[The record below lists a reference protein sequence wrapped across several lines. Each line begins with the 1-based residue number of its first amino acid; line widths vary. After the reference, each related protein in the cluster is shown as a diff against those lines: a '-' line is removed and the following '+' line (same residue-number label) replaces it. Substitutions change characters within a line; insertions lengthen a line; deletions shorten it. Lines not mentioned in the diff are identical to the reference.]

1 VVGQAQYVVLLF
13 LGAYQ
18 VALFLA
24 LASFFLLRRGSAGLI
39 CLLAGSVRTG
49 LSTYQLGNLKMSY
62 NGWTNKETW
71 LLNVWYMDD
80 MPSYFA
86 DSQQYEVDPYELEE
100 TIRFITEESE
110 ALSQL
115 PSGLLSDFI
124 NDAWSE
130 VNWFE
135 LSEALNSTL
144 KEYADEAA

>member
-1 VVGQAQYVVLLF
+1 MA
-13 LGAYQ
+13 
-18 VALFLA
+18 
-24 LASFFLLRRGSAGLI
+24 
-39 CLLAGSVRTG
+39 
-49 LSTYQLGNLKMSY
+49 Y

-71 LLNVWYMDD
+71 LVNVWYMDD

-86 DSQQYEVDPYELEE
+86 DSQQYEVEPYELEE

-135 LSEALNSTL
+135 LSEALNLTL